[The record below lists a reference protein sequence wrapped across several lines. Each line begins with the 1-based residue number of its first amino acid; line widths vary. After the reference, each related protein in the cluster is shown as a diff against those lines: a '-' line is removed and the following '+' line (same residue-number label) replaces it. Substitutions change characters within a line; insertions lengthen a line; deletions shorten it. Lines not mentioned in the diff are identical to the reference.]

1 MIRPRSLAM
10 GVGMG
15 VRTSPGPFSLAA
27 VASNLRKKQ
36 SRQEAIGGLKK
47 VTNYE
52 RNLNVQACETSSKS
66 FPLSGLYF
74 LHL

>member
-1 MIRPRSLAM
+1 
-10 GVGMG
+10 MG

-36 SRQEAIGGLKK
+36 SRQEAIGLRE

-52 RNLNVQACETSSKS
+52 KNLNIQACETSSKS